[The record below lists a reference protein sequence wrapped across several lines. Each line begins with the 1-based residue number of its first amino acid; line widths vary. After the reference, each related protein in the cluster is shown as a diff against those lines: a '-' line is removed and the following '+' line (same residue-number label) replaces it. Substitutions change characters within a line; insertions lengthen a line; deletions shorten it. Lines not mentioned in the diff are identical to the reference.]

1 VKEIE
6 ESVDALRRTTTVMS
20 RGLSLSTEAE
30 LMGGFGTTVRDLE
43 TGEYWL
49 SEGAY
54 HIIGR
59 RRLSALSRMSADD
72 QYVDAMHPDDLEAA
86 QTAVAAGIEDED
98 GAEHDLIYRIVRPD
112 GEVRLVHSTGKRI
125 DATDGHNAI
134 LLVAVVDI
142 TPPA

>member
-1 VKEIE
+1 MREIE
-6 ESVDALRRTTTVMS
+6 QSVDSLRRVTSEMS
-20 RGLSLSTEAE
+20 RGLTLQAEAE
-30 LMGGFGTTVRDLE
+30 RMGGFGTTVRDLE

-59 RRLSALSRMSADD
+59 RRLSALSRVSAEE
-72 QYVDAMHPDDLEAA
+72 QYVDALHPDDLEAVLA
-86 QTAVAAGIEDED
+86 EVAAGIED
-98 GAEHDLIYRIVRPD
+98 GAEHDIVHRIVRPD
-112 GEVRLVHSTGKRI
+112 GEVRLIHSTGRRI

-134 LLVAVVDI
+134 LLVATVDI

>member
-1 VKEIE
+1 MREIE
-6 ESVDALRRTTTVMS
+6 QSVDSLRRVTSEMS
-20 RGLSLSTEAE
+20 RGLTLQAEAE
-30 LMGGFGTTVRDLE
+30 RMGGFGTTVRDLE

-59 RRLSALSRMSADD
+59 RRLSALSRMSADELLA
-72 QYVDAMHPDDLEAA
+72 DAANPDDLEAVQA
-86 QTAVAAGIEDED
+86 DVAAGIED
-98 GAEHDLIYRIVRPD
+98 GAEHDIVHRIVRPD
-112 GEVRLVHSTGKRI
+112 GEVRLIHSTGRRI

-134 LLVAVVDI
+134 LLVATVDI